1 MKRRTSM
8 QVESEV
14 TAEQFYPSG
23 DTAYFR
29 VTGQGERE
37 IISFHRLA
45 DDSALNLNII
55 AWQLARFVQDPK
67 ESIRLVGELADPILH
82 FLKIV
87 DQDRNPSEGF
97 CAIQIKLAG
106 LKEPAQGYRWHM
118 DGPYFTAAPGPLK
131 PRYKYGCVLVGQ
143 PTVFLRT
150 CPVEVLRQV
159 AACHLSNRA
168 EVKID
173 GSYDP
178 ITWSRIVDRN
188 SQLHRLVGDQPMVWA
203 AHHGVALKWRAD
215 FTGDVHSEPVDGSG
229 RMFVGVICGTKEE
242 IEEYREKVYGQP
254 SMLLK

>member
-1 MKRRTSM
+1 M

-37 IISFHRLA
+37 IISFHRLSSA
-45 DDSALNLNII
+45 SALNLNII
-55 AWQLARFVQDPK
+55 AWELAQFVQDPK
-67 ESIRLVGELADPILH
+67 ESIRLVGQVADPILH
-82 FLKIV
+82 LLKIV
-87 DQDRNPSEGF
+87 DQDRNPLEEY
-97 CAIQIKLAG
+97 CAVQMKLAG
-106 LKEPAQGYRWHM
+106 RTEPSRGYRWHM
-118 DGPYFTAAPGPLK
+118 DGPYFTAATGPLK

-159 AACHLSNRA
+159 AACQLSNRS

-178 ITWSRIVDRN
+178 ITWSRIVSRN
-188 SQLHRLVGDQPMVWA
+188 SELHRLVGDQPMVWA

-215 FTGDVHSEPVDGSG
+215 FTGDVYSEPVDGSG

-254 SMLLK
+254 AQAAQVRFN